1 MKWFSPTAAPVQGSG
16 FDSLVRP
23 HLDRL
28 YRLAYRFTQSRE
40 DAEDLVQS
48 LLIKL
53 LPQAERLA
61 LLDLPGPWMARALYN
76 LYIDQTR
83 QRRRQEAAIGSP
95 LTEDGVL
102 EAIADEFSDSPE
114 QAVER
119 SQREQRLALALATL
133 SDDHRALIAWHDMEG
148 YTLDELAEQLSVPI
162 GTLKS
167 RLHRGR
173 ANLRALLE
181 EPSAGATP
189 LSVARFAV

>member
-1 MKWFSPTAAPVQGSG
+1 MKWFSPTAAPAQGSG
-16 FDSLVRP
+16 FDALVRP

-53 LPQAERLA
+53 LPQTERLA

-76 LYIDQTR
+76 LYIGQTR

-95 LTEDGVL
+95 LTEEGAL

-119 SQREQRLALALATL
+119 NQREQRLARALAAL

>member
-16 FDSLVRP
+16 FDALVRP

-76 LYIDQTR
+76 LYNDQTR

>member
-16 FDSLVRP
+16 FDALVRP

-83 QRRRQEAAIGSP
+83 QRRRQEAAIGCP

>member
-16 FDSLVRP
+16 FDALVRP

-53 LPQAERLA
+53 LPQAERIA

>member
-1 MKWFSPTAAPVQGSG
+1 MKWTGPTAAPARESG
-16 FDSLVRP
+16 FDALVRP
-23 HLDRL
+23 HMDRL

-53 LPQAERLA
+53 LPQAERIA

-95 LTEDGVL
+95 LTDDGVL

-119 SQREQRLALALATL
+119 NQRERRLTKALAAL
-133 SDDHRALIAWHDMEG
+133 SEDHRALIAWHDMEG

-181 EPSAGATP
+181 DPASRTDT

>member
-16 FDSLVRP
+16 FDALVRP

-189 LSVARFAV
+189 LSVARVAV

>member
-16 FDSLVRP
+16 FDALVRP

-28 YRLAYRFTQSRE
+28 YRLAYRFTNSRE

-53 LPQAERLA
+53 LPQTERLA

-76 LYIDQTR
+76 LYIDQAR
-83 QRRRQEAAIGSP
+83 QRRRQQAAIGSP

-119 SQREQRLALALATL
+119 NQREQRLAQALAAL
-133 SDDHRALIAWHDMEG
+133 SDDHRALMN
-148 YTLDELAEQLSVPI
+148 SP
-162 GTLKS
+162 S
-167 RLHRGR
+167 
-173 ANLRALLE
+173 NSPC
-181 EPSAGATP
+181 PSARSSPGCTAAGPT
-189 LSVARFAV
+189 FAPCWRSPPPAPRPFP

>member
-1 MKWFSPTAAPVQGSG
+1 VQGSG
-16 FDSLVRP
+16 FDALVRP

>member
-1 MKWFSPTAAPVQGSG
+1 MKWFSPAAAPVQGSG
-16 FDSLVRP
+16 FDALVRP

>member
-16 FDSLVRP
+16 FDALVRP

-28 YRLAYRFTQSRE
+28 YRLAYRFTNSRE

-53 LPQAERLA
+53 LPQTERLA

-76 LYIDQTR
+76 LYIDQAR
-83 QRRRQEAAIGSP
+83 QRRRQQAAIGSP

>member
-1 MKWFSPTAAPVQGSG
+1 MKWFSPTAVPVQGSG
-16 FDSLVRP
+16 FDALVRP

-119 SQREQRLALALATL
+119 NQREQRLALALATL

>member
-16 FDSLVRP
+16 FDALVRP